1 MLASLLHED
10 ATLCMPPLSIW
21 LSGAEAIALS
31 VGAMVLTPEARG
43 AFRFLTTQA
52 NGLPALAAYRR
63 TESGEY
69 APNAL
74 HLLEIDGDR
83 IATVTAFLD
92 PSLFPSFELPERLSG
107 ANQNL

>member
-1 MLASLLHED
+1 
-10 ATLCMPPLSIW
+10 
-21 LSGAEAIALS
+21 
-31 VGAMVLTPEARG
+31 VLTPEARG